1 MDIDTPSSVFDA
13 VRRAVKAHVE
23 AETKDFT
30 GESSVNVVESDE
42 PMKLTMSVWWRH
54 CYNGDPDAVSVFG
67 SFFVNPPSFPHP
79 VDPGQSSRTAIRFII
94 DLKSVPSA
102 NSTEAYFS

>member
-30 GESSVNVVESDE
+30 GECSVNVIESDE
-42 PMKLTMSVWWRH
+42 PMKLTMSVWWKH
-54 CYNGDPDAVSVFG
+54 CYNGDPDAVFVFVCG
-67 SFFVNPPSFPHP
+67 ILLPSFCKAILADRRTHP
-79 VDPGQSSRTAIRFII
+79 ITLCVLT
-94 DLKSVPSA
+94 
-102 NSTEAYFS
+102 